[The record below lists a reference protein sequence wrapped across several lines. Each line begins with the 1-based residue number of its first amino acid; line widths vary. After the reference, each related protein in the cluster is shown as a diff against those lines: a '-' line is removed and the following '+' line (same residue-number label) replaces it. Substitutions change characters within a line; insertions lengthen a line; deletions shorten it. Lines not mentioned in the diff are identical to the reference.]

1 VNETANKKTAGAGT
15 AKLVYI
21 LYLVSLLIGITAIV
35 GLIIAYVNRDDAPGW
50 LQSHYRFQI
59 RTFWMGAFYMIVGTL
74 LLQFLIGLLILLFV
88 IFWLIV
94 RCARGI
100 KYLDKE
106 QAYPEPGS
114 WMF

>member
-1 VNETANKKTAGAGT
+1 MNETANNKTAGAGT

-74 LLQFLIGLLILLFV
+74 LLQFLVGLLILLFV

>member
-1 VNETANKKTAGAGT
+1 VNETASNKTTAAGT

-50 LQSHYRFQI
+50 LQSHYQFQI
-59 RTFWMGAFYMIVGTL
+59 RTFWIGAFYMIVGIM
-74 LLQFLIGLLILLFV
+74 LLQFLIGLLILLFF

-100 KYLDKE
+100 KYLDKAE
-106 QAYPEPGS
+106 AYPEPGS

>member
-1 VNETANKKTAGAGT
+1 MNETANNNTAAAGT

-50 LQSHYRFQI
+50 LQSHYQFQI
-59 RTFWMGAFYMIVGTL
+59 RTFWIGAFYMIVGIL
-74 LLQFLIGLLILLFV
+74 LLQFLIGLLILLFF

-100 KYLDKE
+100 KYLDKKE
-106 QAYPEPGS
+106 AYPEPGS

>member
-1 VNETANKKTAGAGT
+1 MNKTANNKTAGAGT

-74 LLQFLIGLLILLFV
+74 LLQFLVGLLILLFV

-106 QAYPEPGS
+106 EAYPEPGS

>member
-1 VNETANKKTAGAGT
+1 VNETANNKTAGAGT

-74 LLQFLIGLLILLFV
+74 LLQFLVGLLILLFV

-106 QAYPEPGS
+106 EAYPEPGS

>member
-1 VNETANKKTAGAGT
+1 MNETANNKTAGAGT

-74 LLQFLIGLLILLFV
+74 LLQFLVGLLILLFV

-100 KYLDKE
+100 KYLDKKE
-106 QAYPEPGS
+106 AYPEPGS

>member
-1 VNETANKKTAGAGT
+1 VNETANNKTAGAGT

-74 LLQFLIGLLILLFV
+74 LLQFLVGLLILLFV

-94 RCARGI
+94 RCARGL
-100 KYLDKE
+100 KYLDKKE
-106 QAYPEPGS
+106 AYPEPGS

>member
-1 VNETANKKTAGAGT
+1 MNETTDNNSAGAGT

-21 LYLVSLLIGITAIV
+21 LYLVSLLIGITALV

-59 RTFWMGAFYMIVGTL
+59 RTFWIGALYMIVGTL
-74 LLQFLIGLLILLFV
+74 LLQFLIGLVILLFF
-88 IFWLIV
+88 IFWLIL
-94 RCARGI
+94 RCAKGI
-100 KYLDKE
+100 KYLDKQE
-106 QAYPEPGS
+106 AYPNPVS

>member
-1 VNETANKKTAGAGT
+1 MNETTSNKTAGVGT

-21 LYLVSLLIGITAIV
+21 LYLVSLLIGITAII

-74 LLQFLIGLLILLFV
+74 LLQFLVGLLILLFF

-94 RCARGI
+94 RCAKGI

-106 QAYPEPGS
+106 KAYPEPGS

>member
-1 VNETANKKTAGAGT
+1 MNETANNKTASAGT

-74 LLQFLIGLLILLFV
+74 LLQFLVGLLILLFV

>member
-1 VNETANKKTAGAGT
+1 VNETANNKTAGAGT

-74 LLQFLIGLLILLFV
+74 LLQFLVGLLILLFV